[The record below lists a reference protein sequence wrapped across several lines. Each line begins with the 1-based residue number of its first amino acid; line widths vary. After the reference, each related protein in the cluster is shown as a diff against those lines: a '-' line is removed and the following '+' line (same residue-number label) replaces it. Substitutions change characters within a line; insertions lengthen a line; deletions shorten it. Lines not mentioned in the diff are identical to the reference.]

1 MDKKQSIHVLKLC
14 FFNFVNYSYIIFD
27 QAHRQAVIIDP
38 VWEFDKITDKMTELD
53 AELTSVLLT
62 HSHFDHTNLAERVA
76 EKYNANIYMLHKE
89 IEYYKFNCKRLNSLY
104 DGDILKFGDTA
115 IECIHTPGH
124 TVGSASFLIND
135 SMFTG
140 DFIFIEGCGVCTY
153 KGASA
158 RDMFI
163 SIQKIKSRIPLNTH
177 IFPGHSYGKSP
188 GYPLKYLLE
197 NNIYFQ
203 INNMDKFIEFR
214 QRKNQKGIFDF
225 K

>member
-89 IEYYKFNCKRLNSLY
+89 IEY
-104 DGDILKFGDTA
+104 
-115 IECIHTPGH
+115 
-124 TVGSASFLIND
+124 
-135 SMFTG
+135 
-140 DFIFIEGCGVCTY
+140 
-153 KGASA
+153 
-158 RDMFI
+158 
-163 SIQKIKSRIPLNTH
+163 
-177 IFPGHSYGKSP
+177 
-188 GYPLKYLLE
+188 
-197 NNIYFQ
+197 
-203 INNMDKFIEFR
+203 
-214 QRKNQKGIFDF
+214 
-225 K
+225 